1 MVQFVVALEKLVNK
15 FFIDERKVI
24 VGSRFI
30 QGGGIRVSDLNTSF
44 IKAIKM

>member
-1 MVQFVVALEKLVNK
+1 MWLDADGSMPVVALEKLVNK

-30 QGGGIRVSDLNTSF
+30 QGGGYIGLHL
-44 IKAIKM
+44 I